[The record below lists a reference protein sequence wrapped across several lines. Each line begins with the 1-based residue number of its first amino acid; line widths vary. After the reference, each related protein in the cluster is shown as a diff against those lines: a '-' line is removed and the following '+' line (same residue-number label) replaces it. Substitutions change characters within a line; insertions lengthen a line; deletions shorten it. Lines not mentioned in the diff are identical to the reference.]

1 MLIKNIMKIT
11 IITVV
16 YNNERTIKDAVE
28 SVLGQ
33 TYKNIEYVIID
44 GKSKDNTV
52 SIIKEYENKLGFFVS
67 EKDNGLYDAMN
78 KGIQC
83 ATGDVIGILNSDD
96 LYQDFNVISDVM
108 EQFNIDADLDILY
121 GNLVYV
127 KSDDTNKIV
136 RNWKCKPYYDRF
148 FENGNVPPHPALF
161 VKRSVYDKVGLFN
174 LDYKLAADYELMLRM
189 LKKHDFKIKYI
200 DRLIVKM
207 RLGGAT
213 NQSFTNIINQN
224 KEIVRSWKDN
234 SLKAPIYLMPV
245 RIFKRL
251 IQFI

>member
-1 MLIKNIMKIT
+1 MKIS

-16 YNNERTIKDAVE
+16 YNNEKTIKDALE
-28 SVLGQ
+28 SVLRQ

-44 GKSKDNTV
+44 GNSKDNTV
-52 SIIKEYENKLGFFVS
+52 SIIREYESRLGYFVS

-78 KGIQC
+78 KGIQS

-96 LYQDFNVISDVM
+96 LYQDFKVITDVM
-108 EQFNIDADLDILY
+108 EQFNNDSDLDILY

-127 KSDDTNKIV
+127 KSNDTDAIV

-189 LKKHDFKIKYI
+189 LKKYNFKIKYI

-224 KEIVRSWKDN
+224 KEIVRAWKNN
-234 SLKAPIYLMPV
+234 SLKAPLYLMPV

>member
-1 MLIKNIMKIT
+1 MKIS

-16 YNNERTIKDAVE
+16 YNNERTIKDALE

-33 TYKNIEYVIID
+33 SYKNIEYVIID
-44 GKSKDNTV
+44 GKSTDNTV
-52 SIIKEYENKLGFFVS
+52 SIIKGYENKLGYFVS

-78 KGIQC
+78 KGIQA
-83 ATGDVIGILNSDD
+83 ATGDIIGILNSDD
-96 LYQDFNVISDVM
+96 LYEDFEVIADIM
-108 EQFNIDADLDILY
+108 EQFNNDADLDILY

-127 KSDDTNKIV
+127 KNNDTNTVV
-136 RNWKCKPYYDRF
+136 RKWNSKSYYERF
-148 FENGNVPPHPALF
+148 FENGNVPAHPALF
-161 VKRSVYDKVGLFN
+161 VKKSVYDRVGLFN
-174 LDYKLAADYELMLRM
+174 LKYKLAADYELMLRM
-189 LKKHDFKIKYI
+189 LKKYNFKIKYI
-200 DRLIVKM
+200 NRLVVKM

-224 KEIVRSWKDN
+224 KEIIKAWKDN
-234 SLKAPIYLMPV
+234 SLNAPFYLMPL

>member
-1 MLIKNIMKIT
+1 MKIS

-16 YNNERTIKDAVE
+16 YNNEKTIKDALE

-44 GKSKDNTV
+44 GNSKDNTV
-52 SIIKEYENKLGFFVS
+52 SIIREYESRLGYFVS

-78 KGIQC
+78 KGIRS

-96 LYQDFNVISDVM
+96 LYQDFEVITDVM
-108 EQFNIDADLDILY
+108 EQFNNDSDLDVLY

-127 KSDDTNKIV
+127 KSNDTDAIV

-189 LKKHDFKIKYI
+189 LKKYNFKIKYI

-224 KEIVRSWKDN
+224 KEIVRAWKNN
-234 SLKAPIYLMPV
+234 SLKAPLYLMPV

>member
-1 MLIKNIMKIT
+1 MKIS

-16 YNNERTIKDAVE
+16 YNNERTIKDALE

-33 TYKNIEYVIID
+33 SYRDIEYVIID

-52 SIIKEYENKLGFFVS
+52 TIIDEYTDKLGYFIS

-78 KGIQC
+78 KGIQA

-96 LYQDFNVISDVM
+96 LYQDFDVIADVM
-108 EQFNIDADLDILY
+108 EQFNNDSTLDILY

-127 KSDDTNKIV
+127 KSDDVNKIV
-136 RNWKCKPYYDRF
+136 RNWKCKPYYNRF

-161 VKRSVYDKVGLFN
+161 VKKSVYDKVGLFN

-213 NQSFTNIINQN
+213 NQSYKNIINQN

-234 SLKAPIYLMPV
+234 SLKAPFYLMPV

>member
-1 MLIKNIMKIT
+1 MKIS

-16 YNNERTIKDAVE
+16 YNNERTIKDALE

-33 TYKNIEYVIID
+33 SYRDIEYVIID

-52 SIIKEYENKLGFFVS
+52 TIIDEYTDKLGYFIS

-78 KGIQC
+78 KGIQA

-96 LYQDFNVISDVM
+96 LYQDFDVIADVM
-108 EQFNIDADLDILY
+108 EQFNNDSTLDILY

-127 KSDDTNKIV
+127 KSDDVNKIV
-136 RNWKCKPYYDRF
+136 RNWKCKPYYNRF

-161 VKRSVYDKVGLFN
+161 VKKSVYDKVGLFN

-213 NQSFTNIINQN
+213 NQSYKNIINQN

-234 SLKAPIYLMPV
+234 SLKAPFYLMPV

-251 IQFI
+251 I